1 MVLYA
6 QEFLSLQQN
15 IEIKN
20 LTDVC
25 MKVDTEHFKAKL
37 ASYQITGSESESII
51 EVLKFRKDKDL
62 VDCPLIKVND
72 DYFISPTS
80 VISMDISQA
89 VLSRISEFKFR
100 GVNFEDVVIQEL
112 RKVGIKAE
120 CYTHRVGKEEYQCD
134 VLFSIDN
141 KDVYI
146 CECKSWGMF
155 LTPNGYYEHEVKIH
169 DAKKQLD
176 RIAEAFEKE
185 KGLIEQ
191 ILQVTCIRKVYRL
204 IITNIPVGI
213 NNRCESTQIIDFY
226 ALKKF
231 LSREKPSISLLSKS
245 QQLKY
250 TYKGFSMYDGNV
262 TCLRMQKFLENPAPV
277 DISRKLIKKV
287 KPEIEIGKYS
297 IEYEFSF
304 EEHRSPDSIDETD
317 QIRQLIED

>member
-1 MVLYA
+1 MALPPDPRGLSLWFPGGQHAAA
-6 QEFLSLQQN
+6 QEKATRYFSPPSHKSGDALGSCLHVALSSSPAKRRHYITARRGRTTTKQILY
-15 IEIKN
+15 
-20 LTDVC
+20 LTWG
-25 MKVDTEHFKAKL
+25 TLH
-37 ASYQITGSESESII
+37 
-51 EVLKFRKDKDL
+51 
-62 VDCPLIKVND
+62 
-72 DYFISPTS
+72 
-80 VISMDISQA
+80 
-89 VLSRISEFKFR
+89 
-100 GVNFEDVVIQEL
+100 FEDVVIQEL